1 MESGIPN
8 FKDWHELKD
17 KKREVFL
24 PNGKSFFRFNY
35 YVKFEPVEKIFEGM
49 NAFLYGK
56 EIYRIWKNPGP
67 PGEKK
72 QNLLALFLE
81 DGSWAV
87 SVPFY
92 EEREISTFLNMTE
105 DFQNQSIMIS
115 VLTNA
120 GWKSRI
126 VKIK

>member
-1 MESGIPN
+1 MEPEITD
-8 FKDWHELKD
+8 FKDWYELKD
-17 KKREVFL
+17 RKKEFFFLNGESFCESIYVKNCYVKKGMSVFVCGKEVFRAWT
-24 PNGKSFFRFNY
+24 GKDSS
-35 YVKFEPVEKIFEGM
+35 G
-49 NAFLYGK
+49 
-56 EIYRIWKNPGP
+56 
-67 PGEKK
+67 KK
-72 QNLLALFLE
+72 QNLLALLLE

-92 EEREISTFLNMTE
+92 EEKEISALFNMTE
-105 DFQNQSIMIS
+105 DFQNQSIKIS